1 MFVIP
6 VKGRKVPDPRRGD
19 FLPEKGRN
27 VEKYSYWLRRLMDG
41 DVKETSQKKGD

>member
-27 VEKYSYWLRRLMDG
+27 VEKNAYWLRRLMAG
-41 DVKETSQKKGD
+41 DVKKTLKKKGD

>member
-6 VKGRKVPDPRRGD
+6 VKGRKVPDPLRGD
-19 FLPEKGRN
+19 VLPEKGRN
-27 VEKYSYWLRRLMDG
+27 VEKNSYWLRRLKGG